1 MVLAHRCRRSAPQVA
16 SRLTLHRKCLK
27 NMSKNLRMPTW
38 FTRARKT
45 MRIMTLTLPTIIREF
60 SLITL
65 MRMMKYKGKGK
76 VRVRAKESISDLPLT
91 TLQTRSFISNRPS
104 CSLSSKLPP
113 SSRRRSSRDSR
124 LESFSRPLMKDH
136 SSSL

>member
-1 MVLAHRCRRSAPQVA
+1 MAHRCRRLAPQVA
-16 SRLTLHRKCLK
+16 SHLTPHRKCLK

-45 MRIMTLTLPTIIREF
+45 MRIMILTLQTIIREF

-65 MRMMKYKGKGK
+65 MRMMKYKGK
-76 VRVRAKESISDLPLT
+76 VRARAKESILDLPLT

-124 LESFSRPLMKDH
+124 LESFSRPWMKDH